1 VTFVSIRE
9 RRSTPVT
16 PQPGLGHSDLILAAR
31 RLALDLDADGRGAA
45 AFMAAMGPRLGRSS
59 HQALGALVMVLCGH
73 GRRPF
78 VVGHP
83 RSPLATVAER
93 HLMALIAATQAGAD
107 HEVEVRLA
115 TLLPAPWREA
125 AEANLHVLALG
136 LARAGLTFAAPAPVT
151 PHRCSGWAGTAANAL
166 PSPQPEECQ
175 P

>member
-1 VTFVSIRE
+1 MTFVSVRE
-9 RRSTPVT
+9 RRSAPADAQPVLSRT
-16 PQPGLGHSDLILAAR
+16 DLILAIR
-31 RLALDLDADGRGAA
+31 RLALDLDAEGHGAA

-83 RSPLATVAER
+83 RSPLATIAER
-93 HLMALIAATQAGAD
+93 HLMALVAAAQAGAD
-107 HEVEVRLA
+107 HEVEVRLT

-125 AEANLHVLALG
+125 AEANLHVVALG
-136 LARAGLTFAAPAPVT
+136 AARAGLTFAAPAPVT
-151 PHRCSGWAGTAANAL
+151 PHRCPGWAATAANPL